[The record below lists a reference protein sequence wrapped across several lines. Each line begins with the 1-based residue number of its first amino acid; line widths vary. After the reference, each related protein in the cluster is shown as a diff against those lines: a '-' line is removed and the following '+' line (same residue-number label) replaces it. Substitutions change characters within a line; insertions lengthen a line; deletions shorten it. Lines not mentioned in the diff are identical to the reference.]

1 MSDAAPSPAP
11 RRYVGSGRNGLITE
25 DDARALLDE
34 QARSGMTLQAFAV
47 ARGLKP
53 QRLSWW
59 KSKFAGKHDRR
70 PARTRAATRA
80 AAPATTTAQRFVP
93 LVVHGATTPTRK
105 TAPSAAVVQTPRA
118 AYELDLGAALTL
130 RIPHDFRDDALA
142 RIVRVLREAT

>member
-11 RRYVGSGRNGLITE
+11 HPYVGSGRNGLITE

-34 QARSGMTLQAFAV
+34 QAHSGMTLQAFAI
-47 ARGLKP
+47 AHGLKP

-70 PARTRAATRA
+70 PTRTRAATRA
-80 AAPATTTAQRFVP
+80 TATTTTTAQRFVP
-93 LVVHGATTPTRK
+93 VVVHGDATPTRR
-105 TAPSAAVVQTPRA
+105 TAPSAAVVHDPRA
-118 AYELDLGAALTL
+118 AYELDLGDALTL

-142 RIVRVLREAT
+142 RIVRVLRGAT